1 MNLDEAKLGPAERL
15 ALAAYRMNCWQWDDM
30 FGEKPDGFDRM
41 TIDEKNKFIHPQFM
55 QIDELLGDVYLG
67 RCFWIFDGKTEA
79 EWLEWRKSRLAYEK
93 EYKRHE
99 DAQRSEKD
107 GKKLQTKIPFI
118 LAFCTGVCLSLLLLL
133 VFKAL
138 HGGFAA

>member
-1 MNLDEAKLGPAERL
+1 MDLDEAKLGAAERL

-30 FGEKPDGFDRM
+30 SGEKPDGFDQM
-41 TIDEKNKFIHPQFM
+41 TIEEKKKFIHPQFM

-99 DAQRSEKD
+99 DAQRGKND
-107 GKKLQTKIPFI
+107 GKKLQTEIPSI
-118 LAFCTGVCLSLLLLL
+118 LAFCTGVCLGLLLLL

>member
-1 MNLDEAKLGPAERL
+1 MDEAKLGPAERL
-15 ALAAYRMNCWQWDDM
+15 ALAAYRMNGWQWDDM
-30 FGEKPDGFDRM
+30 FGEKPDGFDQM
-41 TIDEKNKFIHPQFM
+41 TIDEKNKFIYPQFM

-93 EYKRHE
+93 EYKRNE

-118 LAFCTGVCLSLLLLL
+118 LAFCTGVRLSLLLLL

>member
-15 ALAAYRMNCWQWDDM
+15 ALAAYRMNGWQWDDM
-30 FGEKPDGFDRM
+30 FGEKPDGFDQM
-41 TIDEKNKFIHPQFM
+41 TIDEKNKFIYPQFM

-93 EYKRHE
+93 EYKRNE

-107 GKKLQTKIPFI
+107 GKKLKTKIPFI
-118 LAFCTGVCLSLLLLL
+118 LAFCTGVRLSLLLLL

>member
-79 EWLEWRKSRLAYEK
+79 EWLEWRKSRLSYEK

-99 DAQRSEKD
+99 DAQRS
-107 GKKLQTKIPFI
+107 
-118 LAFCTGVCLSLLLLL
+118 
-133 VFKAL
+133 
-138 HGGFAA
+138 